1 MFTTHD
7 LFGFSTRTRAVLAI
21 LLLSAVSATLAYLW
35 ASPAAAPAR
44 VQRILQKY
52 TGPAVAV
59 GASVREM
66 RTSLGTPFEFVPHFG
81 YVAHVGDST
90 GVSELRLLLP
100 RGKRAGR
107 PNDAD
112 RPDAVEILT
121 TSDGAFNTLAIEVSA
136 AFRDPPREGC
146 LTMSQPGTYRE
157 VRYWQ
162 TPLHFGGIAL
172 TNDYGGNESVVRPG
186 MVVTGLL
193 AFAGRFKGGETM
205 RGNYSPRPCA
215 VLAGLGQ

>member
-1 MFTTHD
+1 MFTAHN
-7 LFGFSTRTRAVLAI
+7 LFGFSTRTRAVLA
-21 LLLSAVSATLAYLW
+21 LTLLSVVSATLGYMW
-35 ASPAAAPAR
+35 ASPTAAPAR

-59 GASVREM
+59 GASVREI
-66 RTSLGTPFEFVPHFG
+66 RASLGAPFEFVPHLG

-100 RGKRAGR
+100 PGKRAGR

-121 TSDGAFNTLAIEVSA
+121 TSDGAFNTLAVEVSA
-136 AFRDPPREGC
+136 SFRDPPREGC

-162 TPLHFGGIAL
+162 TPLRFGGIAL
-172 TNDYGGNESVVRPG
+172 TTDYGDNRSVARPG
-186 MVVTGLL
+186 TVVTGLL

-205 RGNYSPRPCA
+205 RGSFSPQRCA